1 MRNKHHRSLDR
12 TLAWLTPGGITG
24 SAWLW
29 SGAVPHEPVELLRQ
43 LIRFDTTNPPGN
55 EVQCIGWIKNLCD
68 AAGLTTRVLAKDPGR
83 PNLLARLG
91 GRGAAPPL
99 LLQGH
104 VDVVTTEGQSW
115 RHDPFGADVIEG
127 EIWGRGA
134 LDMKGGVAMM
144 LGAILRLAESDD
156 PPPGD
161 VLLCVLADEENL
173 GEYGARFVV
182 NEHPGLFDGVTHA
195 LGEFGG
201 ARAELA
207 GLSTYPIQV
216 GEKQACWVRVTIRGP
231 GGHGSIP
238 MRGGAMAKLGRL
250 LSKLDARRLPVHV
263 TEIPRSMIEALT
275 AALPAGG
282 QELADGLLDP
292 QRTDATLDMLGQ
304 PGETLDPMFHN
315 TVNATIVRGGAKTNV
330 IPSELQLELD
340 GRLLPGQTADDLF
353 RELRELADDESLEL
367 ETVSYEPGVQRA
379 DLSLMPLLSDVL
391 RAADPAAVPLP
402 MLMPG
407 ITDGR
412 FFARL
417 GIQTYGFLPMR
428 LPAEMKFTS
437 LIHAAD
443 ERVPAQE
450 IGWGTDRICEVLT
463 RYT

>member
-1 MRNKHHRSLDR
+1 M
-12 TLAWLTPGGITG
+12 A
-24 SAWLW
+24 
-29 SGAVPHEPVELLRQ
+29 GAVSIRLPSVWSDAVPRDPVELLRQ

-55 EVQCIGWIKNLCD
+55 EAQCVGWIKDLCD
-68 AAGLTTRVLAKDPGR
+68 ATGLSTKVLAKDAAR
-83 PNLLARLG
+83 PNLLARMP
-91 GRGAAPPL
+91 GRGVAPPL

-104 VDVVTTEGQSW
+104 VDVVTTDGQSW
-115 RHDPFGADVIEG
+115 RHDPFGAELIDG

-144 LGAILRLAESDD
+144 LAAILRFAEAAE

-161 VLLCVLADEENL
+161 LLLCVLSDEENL
-173 GEYGARFVV
+173 GAYGARFVV
-182 NEHPGLFDGVTHA
+182 EEHHELFEGVRHA

-207 GLSTYPIQV
+207 GLSAYPIQV
-216 GEKQACWVRVTIRGP
+216 GEKQVCWMRATVRGR

-238 MRGGAMAKLGRL
+238 MRGGAMAKLARL
-250 LSKLDARRLPVHV
+250 LSRLDAQRLPVHV
-263 TEIPRSMIEALT
+263 TEIPRSMIETAA

-282 QELADGLLDP
+282 RELADALLDP
-292 QRTDATLDMLGQ
+292 ERTDATLDMIGEAGQ
-304 PGETLDPMFHN
+304 MLDPMLHN
-315 TVNATIVRGGAKTNV
+315 TVNVTVVRGGAKINV
-330 IPSELQLELD
+330 IPSQVQLELD

-353 RELRELADDESLEL
+353 RELHELAEDEDLEL
-367 ETVSYEPGVQRA
+367 EVISYEPGSDRA

-391 RAADPAAVPLP
+391 SVADPDAVPLP
-402 MLMPG
+402 MLIPG
-407 ITDGR
+407 ISDGR

-428 LPAEMKFTS
+428 LSADMKLTS

-443 ERVPAQE
+443 ERVPAHE

-463 RYT
+463 RYR

>member
-1 MRNKHHRSLDR
+1 LFDASRVD
-12 TLAWLTPGGITG
+12 A
-24 SAWLW
+24 SASVW
-29 SGAVPHEPVELLRQ
+29 SGVVPRDPVELLRQ

-55 EVQCIGWIKNLCD
+55 ESQCVGWIKDLCD
-68 AAGLTTRVLAKDPGR
+68 GAGLLTRILAKDAVR
-83 PNLLARLG
+83 PNLLARLP
-91 GRGAAPPL
+91 GRGVAPPL

-104 VDVVTTEGQSW
+104 VDVVTTDGQSW
-115 RHDPFGADVIEG
+115 RHDPFGAELIEG

-144 LGAILRLAESDD
+144 LGAILRLAESAE

-173 GEYGARFVV
+173 GAYGARFVV
-182 NEHPGLFDGVTHA
+182 EEHHELFEGVRHA

-201 ARAELA
+201 ARTELG

-216 GEKQACWVRVTIRGP
+216 GEKQPCWMRATIRGP
-231 GGHGSIP
+231 GGHGSIA
-238 MRGGAMAKLGRL
+238 MRGGAMAKLAQL
-250 LSKLDARRLPVHV
+250 LSALDARRLPVHI
-263 TEIPRSMIEALT
+263 TEIPRSMIEAVA

-282 QELADGLLDP
+282 RELADGLLDP
-292 QRTDATLDMLGQ
+292 ERTDATLDMLGEAGQ
-304 PGETLDPMFHN
+304 TLDPMLHN
-315 TVNATIVRGGAKTNV
+315 TVNATVVRGGTKVNV
-330 IPSELQLELD
+330 IPSELHLELD

-353 RELRELADDESLEL
+353 RELRELADDDDLEL
-367 ETVSYEPGVQRA
+367 EVTSYEPRSDRA
-379 DLSLMPLLSDVL
+379 DLSLMALLGEVL
-391 RAADPAAVPLP
+391 TAADPDAVPLP
-402 MLMPG
+402 MLTPG
-407 ITDGR
+407 FTDGR

-428 LPAEMKFTS
+428 LPAKMKFTS

-463 RYT
+463 RYR

>member
-1 MRNKHHRSLDR
+1 
-12 TLAWLTPGGITG
+12 
-24 SAWLW
+24 
-29 SGAVPHEPVELLRQ
+29 VPNDPVELLRD

-55 EVQCIGWIKNLCD
+55 EAECIGWIKGLCD
-68 AAGLTTRVLAKDPGR
+68 AAGLATRVLAKEPAR
-83 PNLLARLG
+83 PNLLARLP
-91 GRGAAPPL
+91 GRGAAPPF

-104 VDVVTTEGQSW
+104 VDVVTTDGQTW
-115 RHDPFGADVIEG
+115 RHDPFGAELVGG

-144 LGAILRLAESDD
+144 LGAILRLSESGE

-161 VLLCVLADEENL
+161 VLFCVLADEENL
-173 GEYGARFVV
+173 GTYGARFVV
-182 NEHPGLFDGVTHA
+182 EQHADLFDGVRHA
-195 LGEFGG
+195 VGEFGG
-201 ARAELA
+201 ARAEMA

-216 GEKQACWVRVTIRGP
+216 GEKQACWARATIRGP
-231 GGHGSIP
+231 GGHGSLP
-238 MRGGAMAKLGRL
+238 MRGGAMGRLGRL
-250 LSKLDARRLPVHV
+250 LSTLDTRRLPVHI
-263 TEIPRSMIEALT
+263 TEIPRAMIGALA

-282 QELADGLLDP
+282 ELADALLDP
-292 QRTDATLDMLGQ
+292 ERTDATLDTLGEAAQ
-304 PGETLDPMFHN
+304 TLDPMFHN
-315 TVNATIVRGGAKTNV
+315 TVNATIVRGGAKINV
-330 IPSELQLELD
+330 IPSQLELELD

-353 RELRELADDESLEL
+353 RELRELVDDEDLEL
-367 ETVSYEPGVQRA
+367 EAVSYEPGSQRT
-379 DLSLMPLLSDVL
+379 DLSLMPLLSEILV
-391 RAADPAAVPLP
+391 AADPDAVPIP

-450 IGWGTDRICEVLT
+450 VSWGTERICEVLT
-463 RYT
+463 RYR

>member
-1 MRNKHHRSLDR
+1 LVTVD
-12 TLAWLTPGGITG
+12 
-24 SAWLW
+24 
-29 SGAVPHEPVELLRQ
+29 AVPYDSVELLRQ

-55 EVQCIGWIKNLCD
+55 EAECIGWIKDLCD
-68 AAGLTTRVLAKDPGR
+68 SAGLSTTVLAKDPAR
-83 PNLLARLG
+83 PNLLARLP
-91 GRGAAPPL
+91 GRGAGPPL

-104 VDVVTTEGQSW
+104 VDVVTTDGQSW
-115 RHDPFGADVIEG
+115 RHDPFGGELIEG

-144 LGAILRLAESDD
+144 LGAVLRLAESGE

-173 GEYGARFVV
+173 GTYGARFVV
-182 NEHPGLFDGVTHA
+182 EEHSELFDGVRHA

-201 ARAELA
+201 ARTELA

-216 GEKQACWVRVTIRGP
+216 GEKQVCWARATIRGP

-238 MRGGAMAKLGRL
+238 MRGGAMGRLGRL
-250 LSKLDARRLPVHV
+250 LSILDERRLPVHI
-263 TEIPRSMIEALT
+263 TEIPRSMIEAV
-275 AALPAGG
+275 AAASPAGG
-282 QELADGLLDP
+282 QQLADALLDP
-292 QRTDATLDMLGQ
+292 ERTDATLDMLGDAGQ
-304 PGETLDPMFHN
+304 ALDPMFHN
-315 TVNATIVRGGAKTNV
+315 TVNATTVRGGAKINV

-353 RELRELADDESLEL
+353 RELRELADDEELEL
-367 ETVSYEPGVQRA
+367 ETVSYEPGSRQP
-379 DLSLMPLLSDVL
+379 DLSLLPLLSEIL
-391 RAADPAAVPLP
+391 TAADPRAVPLP

-407 ITDGR
+407 TSDGR

-428 LPAEMKFTS
+428 LPTVMNFTS
-437 LIHAAD
+437 LIHAVD
-443 ERVPAQE
+443 EHVPAEE

-463 RYT
+463 QYR

>member
-1 MRNKHHRSLDR
+1 MSGIGEGASVVRGGRQVPFVLWMRLVSV
-12 TLAWLTPGGITG
+12 
-24 SAWLW
+24 W
-29 SGAVPHEPVELLRQ
+29 SGVVPHDPVELLRQ

-55 EVQCIGWIKNLCD
+55 EAQCVAWIKDLCD
-68 AAGLTTRVLAKDPGR
+68 GAGLLTKILAKDVAR
-83 PNLLARLG
+83 PNLLARLP

-104 VDVVTTEGQSW
+104 VDVVTTDGQSW
-115 RHDPFGADVIEG
+115 LHDPFGAELIGG

-144 LGAILRLAESDD
+144 LGAILRLAEAAE

-173 GEYGARFVV
+173 GPYGARFVV
-182 NEHPGLFDGVTHA
+182 EEHPELFQGVRHA

-201 ARAELA
+201 ARTELA

-216 GEKQACWVRVTIRGP
+216 GEKQVCWSRATIRGP
-231 GGHGSIP
+231 GGHGSMP
-238 MRGGAMAKLGRL
+238 MRGGAMAKLARL
-250 LSKLDARRLPVHV
+250 LGALDSRRLPVHI
-263 TEIPRSMIEALT
+263 TEIPRSMIETVA
-275 AALPAGG
+275 AALPAGR
-282 QELADGLLDP
+282 ELADGLLDP
-292 QRTDATLDMLGQ
+292 ERTDATIDMLGEAGQ
-304 PGETLDPMFHN
+304 TLDPMFHN
-315 TVNATIVRGGAKTNV
+315 TVNATVVRGGTKVNV
-330 IPSELQLELD
+330 IPSELRLELD

-353 RELRELADDESLEL
+353 RELRELADDEDLEL
-367 ETVSYEPGVQRA
+367 EALNYEQGSDRV

-391 RAADPAAVPLP
+391 TVADPDAVPLP

-407 ITDGR
+407 VTDGR

-463 RYT
+463 RYR

>member
-1 MRNKHHRSLDR
+1 MVAGVAPD
-12 TLAWLTPGGITG
+12 
-24 SAWLW
+24 
-29 SGAVPHEPVELLRQ
+29 PVELLRQ

-55 EVQCIGWIKNLCD
+55 EAECVGCIKDLCD
-68 AAGLTTRVLAKDPGR
+68 GAGLQTRVLAKDAVR
-83 PNLLARLG
+83 PNLVARLR

-104 VDVVTTEGQSW
+104 VDVVTTDGQDW
-115 RHDPFGADVIEG
+115 RHDPFGAELIEG

-144 LGAILRLAESDD
+144 LGAILRLAESAE

-173 GEYGARFVV
+173 GTYGARFLVE
-182 NEHPGLFDGVTHA
+182 EHRELFEGVRHA

-201 ARAELA
+201 ARAMLA

-216 GEKQACWVRVTIRGP
+216 GEKQVCWMRATIRGP

-238 MRGGAMAKLGRL
+238 MRGGAMAKLARL
-250 LSKLDARRLPVHV
+250 LSKLDTRRLPVHI
-263 TEIPRSMIEALT
+263 TEIPRSMIEALA

-282 QELADGLLDP
+282 RQLADGLLDP
-292 QRTDATLDMLGQ
+292 ERTDATLDMLGEAGQ
-304 PGETLDPMFHN
+304 ILDPMLHN
-315 TVNATIVRGGAKTNV
+315 TVNATVVRGGGKTNV

-340 GRLLPGQTADDLF
+340 GRLLPGQTADDLL
-353 RELRELADDESLEL
+353 RELRELAGDDEFEV
-367 ETVSYEPGVQRA
+367 EVMSYEPGVDRS

-391 RAADPAAVPLP
+391 TTADPDAVPLP
-402 MLMPG
+402 MVMPG
-407 ITDGR
+407 VTDGR

-417 GIQTYGFLPMR
+417 EIQTYGFLPMR
-428 LPAEMKFTS
+428 LPAEMRFTS

-450 IGWGTDRICEVLT
+450 ITWGTDRICEVLT
-463 RYT
+463 RYR

>member
-1 MRNKHHRSLDR
+1 VSVYL
-12 TLAWLTPGGITG
+12 LSVG
-24 SAWLW
+24 
-29 SGAVPHEPVELLRQ
+29 SGAVGHDPVELLRQ

-55 EVQCIGWIKNLCD
+55 EAQCVGWVKDLCD
-68 AAGLTTRVLAKDPGR
+68 GAGLQTRVLAKDAAR
-83 PNLLARLG
+83 PNLLARLP

-104 VDVVTTEGQSW
+104 VDVVTAEGQSW
-115 RHDPFGADVIEG
+115 RHDPFGAELIDG

-144 LGAILRLAESDD
+144 LGAILTLAEPAE

-161 VLLCVLADEENL
+161 VLLCVLADEEVQ

-182 NEHPGLFDGVTHA
+182 EEHPELFAGVRHA

-201 ARAELA
+201 ARTELA
-207 GLSTYPIQV
+207 GLSAYPIQV
-216 GEKQACWVRVTIRGP
+216 GEKQKCWARARIRGP

-238 MRGGAMAKLGRL
+238 MRGGAMAKLARL
-250 LSKLDARRLPVHV
+250 LSALDARRLPVHV
-263 TEIPRSMIEALT
+263 TEIPRAMIET
-275 AALPAGG
+275 VVAALGAGG
-282 QELADGLLDP
+282 QGLADGLLDP
-292 QRTDATLDMLGQ
+292 ERTDATLDMLGEAGQ
-304 PGETLDPMFHN
+304 TLDPMFHN
-315 TVNATIVRGGAKTNV
+315 TVNATIVRGGAKVNV

-353 RELRELADDESLEL
+353 RELVDDEHLEL
-367 ETVSYEPGVQRA
+367 ETTNYEPGAHQA
-379 DLSLMPLLSDVL
+379 DLSLMGLLSDVL
-391 RAADPAAVPLP
+391 TAADPDAVPLP

-407 ITDGR
+407 VTDGR

-428 LPAEMKFTS
+428 LSAEMKFMS

-463 RYT
+463 RYR

>member
-1 MRNKHHRSLDR
+1 
-12 TLAWLTPGGITG
+12 
-24 SAWLW
+24 
-29 SGAVPHEPVELLRQ
+29 
-43 LIRFDTTNPPGN
+43 
-55 EVQCIGWIKNLCD
+55 
-68 AAGLTTRVLAKDPGR
+68 
-83 PNLLARLG
+83 
-91 GRGAAPPL
+91 
-99 LLQGH
+99 
-104 VDVVTTEGQSW
+104 
-115 RHDPFGADVIEG
+115 
-127 EIWGRGA
+127 
-134 LDMKGGVAMM
+134 MM
-144 LGAILRLAESDD
+144 LGAILQLAEAAE

-173 GEYGARFVV
+173 GTYGARFVV
-182 NEHPGLFDGVTHA
+182 EEHPELFEGVRHA

-201 ARAELA
+201 ARTELA

-216 GEKQACWVRVTIRGP
+216 GEKQACWACATIRGP
-231 GGHGSIP
+231 GGHGSLP

-250 LSKLDARRLPVHV
+250 LSTLDARRLPVHV
-263 TEIPRSMIEALT
+263 TEIPRSMIEALA

-282 QELADGLLDP
+282 RELADGLLDP
-292 QRTDATLDMLGQ
+292 ERTDAALDMIGPAGQ
-304 PGETLDPMFHN
+304 TLDPMFHN
-315 TVNATIVRGGAKTNV
+315 TVNATIVRGGAKVNV

-353 RELRELADDESLEL
+353 RELRDLVDDDDLEL
-367 ETVSYEPGVQRA
+367 EATSYEPGSQRA
-379 DLSLMPLLSDVL
+379 DLSLMPMLSEVL
-391 RAADPAAVPLP
+391 TTADPEAVPLP

-428 LPAEMKFTS
+428 LRAEMKFTS

-463 RYT
+463 RYR

>member
-1 MRNKHHRSLDR
+1 MV
-12 TLAWLTPGGITG
+12 
-24 SAWLW
+24 
-29 SGAVPHEPVELLRQ
+29 GAVPQDPVELLRQ

-55 EVQCIGWIKNLCD
+55 EAQCVGWIKDLCD
-68 AAGLTTRVLAKDPGR
+68 GAGLLTRVLAKDPAR
-83 PNLLARLG
+83 PNLLARLL

-104 VDVVTTEGQSW
+104 VDVVTTDGQSW
-115 RHDPFGADVIEG
+115 RHDPFGAELVEG

-144 LGAILRLAESDD
+144 LGAILRLAEADQ

-173 GEYGARFVV
+173 GAYGARFVV
-182 NEHPGLFDGVTHA
+182 EEHHELFDGVRHA

-201 ARAELA
+201 ARTELA
-207 GLSTYPIQV
+207 GLSAYPIQV
-216 GEKQACWVRVTIRGP
+216 GEKQVCWTRATIRGA

-238 MRGGAMAKLGRL
+238 MRGGAMAKLARL
-250 LSKLDARRLPVHV
+250 LSTLDARRLPVHV
-263 TEIPRSMIEALT
+263 TAIPRSMIEAVA

-282 QELADGLLDP
+282 RELADGLLDP
-292 QRTDATLDMLGQ
+292 QRTDATLDMI
-304 PGETLDPMFHN
+304 GEAGRMLDPMFHN
-315 TVNATIVRGGAKTNV
+315 TVNATVVRGGSEVNV
-330 IPSELQLELD
+330 IPGELQLQFD

-353 RELRELADDESLEL
+353 RELRELADGDDLEL
-367 ETVSYEPGVQRA
+367 EVMSYEPGSDRA
-379 DLSLMPLLSDVL
+379 DMSLMPLLSDVL
-391 RAADPAAVPLP
+391 TAADPDAVPLP

-407 ITDGR
+407 VTDGR

-463 RYT
+463 RYR